1 MDKYLTENKK
11 LCFCFVEFRKAYDS
25 KWCEALFKNLLGYE
39 VSRNFVSLLRNM
51 YEKNKIE

>member
-1 MDKYLTENKK
+1 MDKHLTENKK

-25 KWCEALFKNLLGYE
+25 IWCEALFKNLLGYE
-39 VSRNFVSLLRNM
+39 VSTNFVSLLRNM